1 MKKWIVLVSFLFI
14 VGCQGVEYKRTFS
27 FEPKNP
33 QASEPILVKFLADS
47 TKLAESKSI
56 EMLVYEYDVDLLS
69 TSEFAM
75 QKDGIGWTSKFTPK
89 AETKG
94 MIITF
99 RDKEIVENNNSA
111 GFVIYKNDTEGN
123 PLPEALAG
131 YTVALSQWGT
141 WYLELESD
149 YQSTATKFEE
159 IFDKYTEVKPAY
171 LDFYLYTLSRIGTEE
186 ALGKIVE
193 ELKTMRERKDIPEDD
208 VILLAKYSRVLKNE
222 ADETM
227 YNNIILEKYPQNE
240 YAAEI
245 GYGEMMLAD
254 SASELKENF
263 EKYRNEF
270 PKSKS
275 IDVASYRVIRKFF
288 DENNFEAAMLEIE
301 KLKNITI
308 PYSFT
313 YSINKLIESD
323 KLEEALKLCKIGI
336 DVSRTHLD
344 SLDVPQPEYLS
355 KSDWEKDLK
364 YNLGDLLKSLSIIQ
378 LKLGDKENALVSA
391 DEAQIYLEHND
402 VELNGIYVSLLVE
415 MKKFEQATKS
425 IEKYLTENK
434 NTSEMLELLK
444 ISYSNIN
451 GSKEGFDEYAS
462 KFAAAGKA
470 KLIERLKGEMIN
482 EAAPDFEI
490 NDLDGNLVKLS
501 DYKGKVVIIDFWATW
516 CGPCM
521 RSFPAMQEAND
532 NFIDDTNVQFLFI
545 NSWERVED
553 KIANAKNF
561 LSQNNYTVKILMDLK
576 NEVITK
582 YKVAGI
588 PTKFVVGADQNIKFK
603 SVGFSGTNEELVKEL
618 SAMIELA
625 K

>member
-1 MKKWIVLVSFLFI
+1 MKKWILFASILFL
-14 VGCQGVEYKRTFS
+14 VGCQGVEYKGTFS
-27 FEPKNP
+27 FEPQNP
-33 QASEPILVKFLADS
+33 KASDPILVKFLADS
-47 TKLAESKSI
+47 TKLAESKSV

-75 QKDGIGWTSKFTPK
+75 QKEGTGWTAKFNPK
-89 AETKG
+89 TETKG

-99 RDKEIVENNNSA
+99 RDKEIIENNNSE
-111 GFVIYKNDTEGN
+111 GFVIYKNDSEGN

-141 WYLELESD
+141 WYLDLTSD
-149 YQSTATKFEE
+149 NQSTATKFED
-159 IFDKYTEVKPAY
+159 IFNKYPIVKPAY
-171 LDFYLYTLSRIGTEE
+171 LDFYLYTLSRIGTED

-193 ELKTMRERKDIPEDD
+193 ELKTISERKDIAEND
-208 VILLAKYSRVLKNE
+208 VILLAKYSRTLKNE
-222 ADETM
+222 ADETK
-227 YNNIILEKYPQNE
+227 YNSIILEKFHQND

-245 GYGEMMLAD
+245 GYREMMKANT
-254 SASELKENF
+254 AVELKDNF
-263 EKYRNEF
+263 EKYRNKF

-275 IDVASYRVIRKFF
+275 IDVASYRVIRKFI
-288 DENNFEAAMLEIE
+288 DENNFEAALSEID
-301 KLKNITI
+301 KLKEVTLPN
-308 PYSFT
+308 SF
-313 YSINKLIESD
+313 SFLINKLIDSN
-323 KLEEALKLCKIGI
+323 KLDDAVKLCKMGI
-336 DVSRTHLD
+336 EVSRKHLAN
-344 SLDVPQPEYLS
+344 LDTPQPEYLP
-355 KSDWEKDLK
+355 KSDWEKELK
-364 YNLGDLLKSLSIIQ
+364 YNLGDLLKSLSKVQ
-378 LKLGDKENALVSA
+378 MKLGDKEDALVSA
-391 DEAQIYLEHND
+391 EEAQLYFGNND

-434 NTSEMLELLK
+434 STSEMLDLLK
-444 ISYSNIN
+444 TSYSNIN
-451 GSKEGFDEYAS
+451 GSEKGFDEYAS

-470 KLIERLKGEMIN
+470 KLVERLKGEMIN
-482 EAAPDFEI
+482 EAAPDFEL
-490 NDLDGNLVKLS
+490 NDLDGKLVKLS

-532 NFIDDTNVQFLFI
+532 NFIDNDNVQFLFI

-561 LSQNNYTVKILMDLK
+561 LLQNNYSVKILMDLN
-576 NEVITK
+576 NEVISK
-582 YKVAGI
+582 FKVSGI
-588 PTKFVVGADQNIKFK
+588 PTKFVVGPDQNIKFK

-618 SAMIELA
+618 TTMIELA